1 MKKIISILLVA
12 ILMVACLAGCGEKR
26 ALYSGID
33 MSKYVEAKDY
43 LGIKVDTKSDEFAEY
58 YNEVLNMDA
67 EDNSLYK
74 EVKEGAVKD
83 GDTINLDYSGKVDG
97 VVFDG
102 GTAEDQELVIGSGT
116 FIDDFEEELIGAKV
130 GETRDVTAKF
140 PDNYSNSPDLAGKE
154 AVFTCTINYIKA
166 PMTEE
171 EAYKEMDFDSVDAY
185 KENITE
191 RAAQNYILNVVCDAA
206 KIKDYPEN
214 DTAIL
219 TDAMFEV
226 YVAQFKSA
234 YGADIEEVLASQGVT
249 IEQFKASD
257 FKTNVVDPMMNV
269 NMVMYYIFDAE
280 KLELLDSTL
289 ESQEVEQEV
298 IAESYA
304 VQDTVLDYLYENA
317 EIK

>member
-1 MKKIISILLVA
+1 MKKVIAVLLMV
-12 ILMVACLAGCGEKR
+12 ILMVSCFAGCGEKR

-33 MSKYVEAKDY
+33 MSKYVEVKDY
-43 LGIKVDTKSDEFAEY
+43 LGIKVDTKGDQFAEY
-58 YNEVLNMDA
+58 YNDVLTTDMQ
-67 EDNSLYK
+67 DNSLYK
-74 EVKEGAVKD
+74 EVKDGTVKD
-83 GDTINLDYSGKVDG
+83 GDTINLDYSGKIDG

-102 GTAEDQELVIGSGT
+102 GTAEGQELVIGSNS

-140 PDNYSNSPDLAGKE
+140 PDDYSNSPDLAGKE

-171 EAYKEMDFDSVDAY
+171 EAYKEMDFDSAKDY

-191 RAAQNYILNVVCDAA
+191 RAVKNYILNVVCKSA

-226 YVAQFKSA
+226 YIAQ
-234 YGADIEEVLASQGVT
+234 
-249 IEQFKASD
+249 
-257 FKTNVVDPMMNV
+257 
-269 NMVMYYIFDAE
+269 
-280 KLELLDSTL
+280 
-289 ESQEVEQEV
+289 
-298 IAESYA
+298 
-304 VQDTVLDYLYENA
+304 
-317 EIK
+317 